1 MTVIILLGPPGC
13 GKGTQ
18 SRAIQEERQIVHLST
33 GEMLRE
39 EVASESDIGR
49 QAKEIIEFG
58 KFVPDELIIQL
69 VANRIRTPDCL
80 NGFNL
85 DGFPRTLSQ
94 VEALEDLL
102 ELNGICINHT
112 IQFVVDD
119 DAMVRRISGRYSC
132 LNCSEGYHV
141 EFHKPKVD
149 GICDKC
155 GLNKFHKR
163 ADDNEAIVQARL
175 TDYHVQTEPI
185 INYYR
190 KKGILSKIDGL
201 PGLEEVKRQ
210 IDKILG

>member
-33 GEMLRE
+33 GEMLRD

-69 VANRIRTPDCL
+69 VANRIRAPDCL

-85 DGFPRTLSQ
+85 DGFPRTLPQ

-102 ELNGICINHT
+102 KLNSLCINHT
-112 IQFVVDD
+112 IEFVVDD
-119 DAMVRRISGRYSC
+119 DAMVRRIYGRYSC
-132 LNCSEGYHV
+132 LNCGEGYH
-141 EFHKPKVD
+141 EQLHKPKVD
-149 GICDKC
+149 GVCNKC
-155 GLNKFHKR
+155 GLSEFHKR
-163 ADDNEAIVQARL
+163 ADDNEAIVRARL

-185 INYYR
+185 INYYT
-190 KKGILSKIDGL
+190 KQGILSKIDGL
-201 PGLEEVKRQ
+201 AGIEEVKRQ
-210 IDKILG
+210 IDKVLG